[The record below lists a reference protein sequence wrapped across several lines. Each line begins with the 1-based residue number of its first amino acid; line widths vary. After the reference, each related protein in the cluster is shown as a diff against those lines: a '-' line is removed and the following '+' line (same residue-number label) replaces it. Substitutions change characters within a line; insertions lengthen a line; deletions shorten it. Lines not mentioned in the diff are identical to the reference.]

1 MGACLMDAKYVA
13 AVFVD
18 AINSHDVEAL
28 CLLMTD
34 NCMFTDACGRTHHSV
49 DSLRKAWHDTF
60 RWFPDYQIRIERIV
74 VDGQFVVLIGSTRA
88 KADSEQCS
96 AIPTV
101 WTAEIEDNRV
111 SSWRVYAEST
121 FNAPLQN

>member
-1 MGACLMDAKYVA
+1 MDAKYVA

-34 NCMFTDACGRTHHSV
+34 NHVFTDACGRTHHSV
-49 DSLRKAWHDTF
+49 DRLRQAWQDTF
-60 RWFPDYQIRIERIV
+60 RWFPDYQIRIERFVI
-74 VDGQFVVLIGSTRA
+74 DGQFVVLIGNTRA
-88 KADSEQCS
+88 KADSEHCS

-101 WTAEIEDNRV
+101 WTAEIEGNRI
-111 SSWRVYAEST
+111 SSWQVYLNTMPANQTES
-121 FNAPLQN
+121 N

>member
-1 MGACLMDAKYVA
+1 MDAKYVA

-34 NCMFTDACGRTHHSV
+34 NHVFTDACGRTHHSV
-49 DSLRKAWHDTF
+49 DSLRKAWQDTF
-60 RWFPDYQIRIERIV
+60 RWFPDYQIRIERFVI
-74 VDGQFVVLIGSTRA
+74 DGQFVAMIGSTSA
-88 KADSEQCS
+88 KPNSESCS

-101 WTAEIEDNRV
+101 WTAEIAVNRV
-111 SSWRVYAEST
+111 SSWQVYMNIMPMNQTES
-121 FNAPLQN
+121 N